1 MSAPVGTFCDLCVVP
16 CVPVCVLSCS
26 WLYLY
31 VDTVIA
37 LGEHSK
43 HSIVQQPRDSQY
55 GVGVCPRV
63 YQCVLPPP
71 PLVPPCRQLE
81 RHLPRDLLAA
91 AGLLAETPQCSVR
104 GGVRGG
110 GD

>member
-71 PLVPPCRQLE
+71 PLFPPAGSWSVTCLVTCW
-81 RHLPRDLLAA
+81 LLLACWLKHHSA
-91 AGLLAETPQCSVR
+91 R
-104 GGVRGG
+104 
-110 GD
+110 